1 MIIDGIGRL
10 LFPPKCVLCGKL
22 LEKNE
27 TDLCHSCRIDGP
39 ECGSYSRRFE
49 FVENYAAVW
58 YYEGS
63 ARESILRFKF
73 GGRRGYARCYGKLL
87 AMKLQEENPDGFDC
101 LTWVPTAW
109 QRVAKRGYDQTELIA
124 RAVGK
129 ELGIKPMKLLK
140 KVRNTPPQSGITGHA
155 ERRANVVNAYRLAG
169 KQPVRGKKILLID
182 DIITTGATAGECA
195 RVLLTAG
202 AEEICCG
209 AVAVTRQ
216 RAKTR

>member
-1 MIIDGIGRL
+1 M
-10 LFPPKCVLCGKL
+10 KL
-22 LEKNE
+22 LE
-27 TDLCHSCRIDGP
+27 
-39 ECGSYSRRFE
+39 
-49 FVENYAAVW
+49 
-58 YYEGS
+58 
-63 ARESILRFKF
+63 
-73 GGRRGYARCYGKLL
+73 
-87 AMKLQEENPDGFDC
+87 QNPDGFDL

-109 QRVAKRGYDQTELIA
+109 QRCAKRGYDQTELIA
-124 RAVGK
+124 RAVAG
-129 ELGIKPMKLLK
+129 ELGMKPVKLLK

-155 ERRANVVNAYRLAG
+155 ERRANVVNAYRLTG

>member
-1 MIIDGIGRL
+1 MIFDGIGRL

-27 TDLCHSCRIDGP
+27 TDLCHGCRVDGP
-39 ECGSYSRRFE
+39 ECGSYSRRFDFLE
-49 FVENYAAVW
+49 SYAAVW
-58 YYEGS
+58 YYEGD
-63 ARESILRFKF
+63 ARSSILRFKF
-73 GGRRGYARCYGKLL
+73 GGKRGYAHGYGKLL
-87 AMKLQEENPDGFDC
+87 AMKLLEQHPDGFDL

-109 QRVAKRGYDQTELIA
+109 QRCVKRGYDQTELIA
-124 RAVGK
+124 RAVGR
-129 ELGIKPMKLLK
+129 ELGVKPVKLLK

-155 ERRANVVNAYRLAG
+155 ERRANVLNAYRLVG
-169 KQPVRGKKILLID
+169 KRPVKDKKILLID

-202 AEEICCG
+202 AQEICCG